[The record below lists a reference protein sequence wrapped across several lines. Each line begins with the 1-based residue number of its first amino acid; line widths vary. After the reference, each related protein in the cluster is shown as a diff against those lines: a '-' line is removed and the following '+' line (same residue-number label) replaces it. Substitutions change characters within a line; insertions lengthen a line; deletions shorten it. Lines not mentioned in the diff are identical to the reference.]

1 MGTIIKIAKHI
12 ITKIN
17 VAAAFNGLGIFV
29 VTIVSEIL
37 SHFFFTFLYLTSLRL
52 SPKLQVFKIVFLY
65 DI

>member
-17 VAAAFNGLGIFV
+17 VAVAFNGLGIFV

-37 SHFFFTFLYLTSLRL
+37 PHFFLYI
-52 SPKLQVFKIVFLY
+52 FIF
-65 DI
+65 D